1 MGRYFEQTESR
12 SELQQRI
19 AADLREKAAQKA
31 KQEGEPVPNVSGE
44 LIENSEYLKGTKA
57 TTTLAPFSPG
67 PGQRCRHFPTGLP
80 QLSTEFST
88 TRAAVVA
95 GRDYI
100 DESDRDASAG
110 TKAV

>member
-31 KQEGEPVPNVSGE
+31 KQEGEPVPGVSGE

-57 TTTLAPFSPG
+57 TTTLAPAWGVYCTDGSWRICVIRISG
-67 PGQRCRHFPTGLP
+67 
-80 QLSTEFST
+80 E
-88 TRAAVVA
+88 
-95 GRDYI
+95 
-100 DESDRDASAG
+100 
-110 TKAV
+110 